1 MALTVTLN
9 NKTISK
15 ISVNFKFFKI
25 YIYIPSMHGRCKHSG
40 EFLSNSFLCGRKGEF
55 PLFLFFNEFFFL
67 YANFNFTE

>member
-1 MALTVTLN
+1 MALTATLN

-25 YIYIPSMHGRCKHSG
+25 YIYIYIPSMHGRCKHSG
-40 EFLSNSFLCGRKGEF
+40 EFLSNFFLWGRKGGGGSLSF
-55 PLFLFFNEFFFL
+55 SFFFL